1 MCDFKEILKPLVS
14 VIMPVYNA
22 EKFLDRAIQSILNQT
37 YDKWELLLIDDGST
51 DNSLKLI
58 KKFSDPRIR
67 FFVNEK
73 NSGIA
78 QSTNRGVDESRG
90 EYIALLDDDDEAIN
104 NRLALQVEYMEEHP
118 DIAILGGRSIDM
130 DENDKILSLKG
141 SVRNNPKLIK
151 AMLLFGNVDFYN
163 GTAMIRKKFIV
174 DNQLRY
180 RDGCYGMQD
189 YRFYIESSKCGKI
202 TTLDQYLLKYR
213 KHEDNETKRNLTKC
227 AKKRAKK
234 FAEFQR
240 ESLEM
245 SGFILKKEYMI
256 IINKAFGEMGH
267 CDSIEELYLLYE
279 ALSEVMIQGKRM
291 NIEYYD
297 ELDYLCK
304 KKLGLQLLKMN
315 IFRFEE

>member
-1 MCDFKEILKPLVS
+1 MEELKEVLKPLVS

-22 EKFLDRAIQSILNQT
+22 EQFLDRAIQSILNQT
-37 YDKWELLLIDDGST
+37 YDKWELLLIDDCST

-58 KKFSDPRIR
+58 NKYSDPRIR
-67 FFVNEK
+67 LLVNET
-73 NSGIA
+73 NRGIA
-78 QSTNRGVDESRG
+78 QASNRGIEESKG
-90 EYIALLDDDDEAIN
+90 KYIALLDDDDEAII
-104 NRLALQVEYMEEHP
+104 NRLELQVEYMEEHS
-118 DIAILGGRSIDM
+118 DVAILGGRSIDM
-130 DENDKILSLKG
+130 DEHDKILSLKG

-163 GTAMIRKKFIV
+163 GTAMIRKNFIV

-189 YRFYIESSKCGKI
+189 YRFYIESSKYGKI

-213 KHEDNETKRNLTKC
+213 EHENNETKRNLTEY

-234 FAEFQR
+234 LADFQR

-245 SGFILKKEYMI
+245 SGFILKKEYML
-256 IINKAFGEMGH
+256 IINKAFGEREH
-267 CDSIEELYLLYE
+267 CDSIEELHLLYD
-279 ALSEVMIQGKRM
+279 ALNEVLIQGNKM
-291 NIEYYD
+291 NIDYYD

-304 KKLGLQLLKMN
+304 KKLGLQLLKMD
-315 IFRFEE
+315 IFRL

>member
-1 MCDFKEILKPLVS
+1 MEELKEVLNPLVS

-22 EKFLDRAIQSILNQT
+22 EQFLDRAIQSILNQT
-37 YDKWELLLIDDGST
+37 YDKWELLLIDDCST

-58 KKFSDPRIR
+58 NKYSDPRIR
-67 FFVNEK
+67 LLVNET
-73 NSGIA
+73 NRGIA
-78 QSTNRGVDESRG
+78 QASNRGIEESKG
-90 EYIALLDDDDEAIN
+90 KYIALLDDDDEAII
-104 NRLALQVEYMEEHP
+104 NRLELQVEYMEEHS
-118 DIAILGGRSIDM
+118 DVAILGGRSIDM
-130 DENDKILSLKG
+130 DEHDKILRLKG
-141 SVRNNPKLIK
+141 PVRNNPKLIK

-163 GTAMIRKKFIV
+163 GTAMIRKNFIV

-189 YRFYIESSKCGKI
+189 YRFYIESSKYGKI

-213 KHEDNETKRNLTKC
+213 EHENNETKRNLTEY

-234 FAEFQR
+234 LADFQR

-245 SGFILKKEYMI
+245 SGFILKKEYML
-256 IINKAFGEMGH
+256 IINKAFGEREH
-267 CDSIEELYLLYE
+267 CDSIEELHLLYG
-279 ALSEVMIQGKRM
+279 ALNEVLIQGNKM
-291 NIEYYD
+291 NIDYYD

-315 IFRFEE
+315 IFKL

>member
-1 MCDFKEILKPLVS
+1 MEELKEVLKPLVS

-22 EKFLDRAIQSILNQT
+22 EQFLDRAIQSILNQT
-37 YDKWELLLIDDGST
+37 YDKWELLLIDDCST

-58 KKFSDPRIR
+58 NKYSDPRIR
-67 FFVNEK
+67 LFVNET
-73 NSGIA
+73 NRGIA
-78 QSTNRGVDESRG
+78 QASNRGIEESKG
-90 EYIALLDDDDEAIN
+90 KYIALLDDDDEAII
-104 NRLALQVEYMEEHP
+104 NRLELQVEYMEEHS
-118 DIAILGGRSIDM
+118 DVAILGGRSIDM
-130 DENDKILSLKG
+130 DEHDKILSLKG

-213 KHEDNETKRNLTKC
+213 EHENNETKRNLTEY

-234 FAEFQR
+234 LADFQR

-245 SGFILKKEYMI
+245 SGFILKKEYML
-256 IINKAFGEMGH
+256 IINKAFGEREH
-267 CDSIEELYLLYE
+267 CDSIEELHLLYG
-279 ALSEVMIQGKRM
+279 ALNEVLIQGNKM
-291 NIEYYD
+291 NIDYYD

-315 IFRFEE
+315 IFKL

>member
-245 SGFILKKEYMI
+245 SGFILKKEYML
-256 IINKAFGEMGH
+256 IINKAFGEREH

>member
-1 MCDFKEILKPLVS
+1 
-14 VIMPVYNA
+14 
-22 EKFLDRAIQSILNQT
+22 LNQT
-37 YDKWELLLIDDGST
+37 YDKWELLLIDDCST

-58 KKFSDPRIR
+58 NKYSDPRIR
-67 FFVNEK
+67 LFVNET
-73 NSGIA
+73 NRGIA
-78 QSTNRGVDESRG
+78 QASNRGIEESKG
-90 EYIALLDDDDEAIN
+90 KYIALLDDDDEAII
-104 NRLALQVEYMEEHP
+104 NRLELQVEYMEEHS
-118 DIAILGGRSIDM
+118 DVAILGGRSIDM
-130 DENDKILSLKG
+130 DEHDKILSLKG

-163 GTAMIRKKFIV
+163 GTAMIRKNFIV

-189 YRFYIESSKCGKI
+189 YRFYIESSKYGKI

-213 KHEDNETKRNLTKC
+213 EHENNETKRNLTEY

-234 FAEFQR
+234 LADFQR

-245 SGFILKKEYMI
+245 SGFILKKEYML
-256 IINKAFGEMGH
+256 IINKAFGEREH
-267 CDSIEELYLLYE
+267 CDSIEELHLLYG
-279 ALSEVMIQGKRM
+279 ALNEVLIQGNKM
-291 NIEYYD
+291 NIDYYD

-315 IFRFEE
+315 IFKL

>member
-1 MCDFKEILKPLVS
+1 MEELKEVLKPLVS

-22 EKFLDRAIQSILNQT
+22 EQFLDRAIQSILNQT
-37 YDKWELLLIDDGST
+37 YDKWELLLIDDCST

-58 KKFSDPRIR
+58 NKYSDPRIR
-67 FFVNEK
+67 LLVNET
-73 NSGIA
+73 NRGIA
-78 QSTNRGVDESRG
+78 QASNRGIEESKG
-90 EYIALLDDDDEAIN
+90 KYIALLDDDDEAII
-104 NRLALQVEYMEEHP
+104 NRLELQVEYMEEHS
-118 DIAILGGRSIDM
+118 DVAILGGRSIDM

-163 GTAMIRKKFIV
+163 GTAMIRKNFIV

-189 YRFYIESSKCGKI
+189 YRFYIESSKYGKI

>member
-267 CDSIEELYLLYE
+267 CDSIEELHLLYG
-279 ALSEVMIQGKRM
+279 ALNEVLIQGNKM
-291 NIEYYD
+291 NIDYYD

-315 IFRFEE
+315 IFKL

>member
-1 MCDFKEILKPLVS
+1 MEKIS
-14 VIMPVYNA
+14 VIVPVYNV
-22 EKFLDRAIQSILNQT
+22 ESYLERCINSLLNQT
-37 YDKWELLLIDDGST
+37 YSNLEIILIDDGST